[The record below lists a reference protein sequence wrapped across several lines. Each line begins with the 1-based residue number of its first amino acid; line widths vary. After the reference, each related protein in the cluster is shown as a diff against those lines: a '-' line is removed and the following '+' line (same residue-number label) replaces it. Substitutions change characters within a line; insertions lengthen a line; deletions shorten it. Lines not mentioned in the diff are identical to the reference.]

1 MFAVSIYC
9 FAVASLRAA
18 VDLYLEGHLE
28 PMATMAGHLDPMA
41 TKAVHLDLMAT
52 MEGHLDPMAIM
63 AGHLDLPRP
72 FDRHFGDDSVVF
84 LDVWITSLVI
94 IVCFS
99 WLCG

>member
-63 AGHLDLPRP
+63 AGHLDLPALLI
-72 FDRHFGDDSVVF
+72 DI
-84 LDVWITSLVI
+84 LAMIVW
-94 IVCFS
+94 FS
-99 WLCG
+99 WTCGSPVW